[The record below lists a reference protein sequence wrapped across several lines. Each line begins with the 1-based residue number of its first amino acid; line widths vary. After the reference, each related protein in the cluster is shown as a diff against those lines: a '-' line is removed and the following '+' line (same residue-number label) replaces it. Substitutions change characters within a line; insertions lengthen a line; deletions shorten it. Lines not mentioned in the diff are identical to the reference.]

1 MAEESEELFADVGA
15 EVPEPVEQP
24 IEQPVEEAPVEELIE
39 PVEEPQAE
47 PVVAP
52 EKPEAG
58 YIPIAAMMD
67 ERDKRKAAEARL
79 AQLEQQQQQAPAA
92 PNPFDDPDGYA
103 EHQARMV
110 EERLTQERFAMSD
123 MFARQQHG
131 AETVEKAVEWASARA
146 ASDPAFAMSYMRQQ
160 NPIDWIVQQHKRDA
174 LLSDIGD
181 VSKLDDWFAR
191 EAAKRGYAAV
201 GAPVAATGDLPVAQP
216 KPAVPPVK
224 VPRSLATQGTSPSDI
239 RDVATGPLAAVDSV
253 FTE

>member
-15 EVPEPVEQP
+15 AVLGEVEQP
-24 IEQPVEEAPVEELIE
+24 IEQPVEEASVAEPIE
-39 PVEEPQAE
+39 PVEPQPE
-47 PVVAP
+47 PVAVP

-67 ERDKRKAAEARL
+67 ERDRRKAAEAQL
-79 AQLEQQQQQAPAA
+79 ARFREQQQAPEV

-103 EHQARMV
+103 AHQTQMV
-110 EERLTQERFAMSD
+110 EQRLTQERFAMSD

-131 AETVEKAVEWASARA
+131 VETVEKAVEWAGARA
-146 ASDPAFAMSYMRQQ
+146 SSDPAFAMSYMRQQ

-174 LLSDIGD
+174 LLSDIGEN
-181 VSKLDDWFAR
+181 VDDWFTR

-201 GAPVAATGDLPVAQP
+201 GAPVAVTDALPVAQP

-253 FTE
+253 FTQ